1 MLENDAA
8 MTKPNI
14 YIAPPLDPACSGEDS
29 GIKDE
34 GTVNNLTNH
43 QLEAEAK
50 VTVRHGAE
58 RVRIAFQENSETE
71 NCDHQMCLLILTV
84 TQILPQPLIHLQP
97 CL

>member
-1 MLENDAA
+1 MLEDDAA
-8 MTKPNI
+8 MTEANI
-14 YIAPPLDPACSGEDS
+14 YIAPPLDPACSDEDS
-29 GIKDE
+29 GNVDE

-58 RVRIAFQENSETE
+58 RVRIAFQENSELNIVTL
-71 NCDHQMCLLILTV
+71 QMRLLILTV